1 MRPQH
6 LPQAEGDARWRA
18 THPTGQVDDE
28 RVFGI
33 HRHALLGQ
41 LLLQVQRGRAVAQQ
55 QRKRLLVV
63 HKVAQ
68 RVAGRLGTACGHGTL
83 VVAQVLHHQHAPLAQ
98 AVFLPFLGIGRHV
111 HRGLKTQGRR
121 HHANAHAQVA
131 RGAHRHLVAAQHL
144 ARLRHRQRTVVTAGL
159 HQVVLQCQPL
169 GKLQHLVHA
178 APGLD
183 GARHRQAVVGLDEQ
197 AALVVGHA
205 QCGRQRRSR
214 QQGGLH
220 HTACGGQL
228 GEHLRQQRGKTGQA
242 CSSRLR
248 IIQTNAST

>member
-1 MRPQH
+1 M
-6 LPQAEGDARWRA
+6 
-18 THPTGQVDDE
+18 
-28 RVFGI
+28 
-33 HRHALLGQ
+33 
-41 LLLQVQRGRAVAQQ
+41 QRRSAVAQQ
-55 QRKRLLVV
+55 QRERLFVV

-121 HHANAHAQVA
+121 HHANAHPQVA
-131 RGAHRHLVAAQHL
+131 GRAHRHLVAAQHL
-144 ARLRHRQRTVVTAGL
+144 ARLRRRQRAVVTTGL
-159 HQVVLQCQPL
+159 HQAVLQRQPL
-169 GKLQHLVHA
+169 RKLQNLVHA
-178 APGLD
+178 TPGLD
-183 GARHRQAVVGLDEQ
+183 GACDGQAVVGLDEQ
-197 AALVVGHA
+197 AAFSLGHA
-205 QCGRQRRSR
+205 QCGLQRSGG

-220 HTACGGQL
+220 HATCCGQL